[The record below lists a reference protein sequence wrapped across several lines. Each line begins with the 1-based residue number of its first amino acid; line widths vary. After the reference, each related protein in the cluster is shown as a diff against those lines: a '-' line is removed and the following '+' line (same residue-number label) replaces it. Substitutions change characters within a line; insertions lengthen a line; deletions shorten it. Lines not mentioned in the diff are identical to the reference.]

1 MAFEIALLDRCSLKL
16 TTVSQMPTLQKM
28 ISDQPEI
35 LEDDRLLLP
44 PSHGG
49 LPFYARGSWLFF
61 RRMWPALYDLSTT
74 EVYVYASSIAFNII
88 LSFFPFIVLVGSVL
102 VNLLNSQ
109 HSYETIYRLMRAFVP
124 VESGMLF
131 RSLDSVTRG
140 PTGKAGLFSFGLLI
154 FSSSGVFL
162 PIELALNRAYGFAKP
177 RGTIKQ
183 YLTYFTLTIICGGI
197 IICAGLL
204 TSYIDAVLAVVFG
217 AGQVRVWFFN
227 GLALIV
233 SLPFMTLF
241 LFLIY
246 FWVPHGKVEMRQIFF
261 TSAATAF
268 LCLIATFG
276 YRLAI
281 PLLGLQSSYGEIF
294 KVMALVTW
302 IFILSFIL
310 ILGANL
316 SARQILPRSW
326 TGRQPQ
332 QQPGGDSGED

>member
-1 MAFEIALLDRCSLKL
+1 MR
-16 TTVSQMPTLQKM
+16 
-28 ISDQPEI
+28 
-35 LEDDRLLLP
+35 
-44 PSHGG
+44 
-49 LPFYARGSWLFF
+49 FYVRGSWMFF
-61 RRMWPALYDLSTT
+61 KRMWPALYDLSTS
-74 EVYVYASSIAFNII
+74 EVYVYASSIAFNIL

-109 HSYETIYRLMRAFVP
+109 ESYETIYKLMRAFVP

-162 PIELALNRAYGFAKP
+162 PIELALNRAYGFIKP

-183 YLTYFTLTIICGGI
+183 YLTYFALTIICGGI
-197 IICAGLL
+197 MIGAAML
-204 TSYIDAVLAVVFG
+204 TSYVDLALAAAFG
-217 AGQVRVWFFN
+217 TGQVRLWFFN
-227 GLALIV
+227 GLALLI

-246 FWVPHGKVEMRQIFF
+246 YWVPHGKVEVRQIFF
-261 TSAATAF
+261 TSFATGL
-268 LCLIATFG
+268 LCLIATFA
-276 YRLAI
+276 YRLAL
-281 PLLGLQSSYGEIF
+281 PLLGFQSSYGEIF

-302 IFILSFIL
+302 VFILSFIL

-316 SARQILPRSW
+316 SARQVLPRFW
-326 TGRQPQ
+326 TGRQPRHAPQ
-332 QQPGGDSGED
+332 TTDDGIDQETNPPWSPQITQ